1 MIHIAYKNDYDY
13 AIERHDKNNK
23 AFEEAL
29 KKFKDIKDFR
39 EKSRRWFSFCSSEPS
54 AKRFRG
60 HCSVCILQDR
70 IAAIEL
76 IKRSET
82 ME

>member
-39 EKSRRWFSFCSSEPS
+39 AKSHKQLDPNSEWV
-54 AKRFRG
+54 RG
-60 HCSVCILQDR
+60 IMLIYLEQIAQD
-70 IAAIEL
+70 
-76 IKRSET
+76 